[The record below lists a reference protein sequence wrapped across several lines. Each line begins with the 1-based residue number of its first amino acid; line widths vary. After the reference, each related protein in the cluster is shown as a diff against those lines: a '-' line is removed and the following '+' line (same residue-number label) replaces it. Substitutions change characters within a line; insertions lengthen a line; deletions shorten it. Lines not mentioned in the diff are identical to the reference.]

1 VILAV
6 GQKAVCAELDERGLI
21 DRDRVSADF
30 ATMRTADPKVFAAG
44 DGAFGGSTI
53 VMAMHH
59 GHRAA
64 YYVKAHLEG
73 RADPLP
79 YRTPYRTRR
88 VAVAQD
94 PSWEVIERQHQ
105 AFHGL
110 GHDPLAFAEIE
121 SGYDRETAK
130 AEAARCYR
138 CDAETGT
145 HDYSVRTREDIFI
158 MARTEPDDALA
169 QRAILARRL
178 APRDPPHTQD
188 APASLDDLVFLPAN
202 LSRLVIDPYRDDCNL
217 ATTLAGI
224 ELAFPLIVG
233 GFDQAPGE
241 VRAALADALAE
252 TGGAYFGRR
261 APPGA
266 VPWLQLVG
274 PGDDTASAEAAVAI
288 RLLADADD
296 PIVSE
301 RAREG
306 QRLGL
311 VARAAELERVL
322 PRALEAGLEVL
333 VLDATGGLARPWV
346 EVCARPDLTVLRD
359 AIGLL
364 RAINR
369 EEDIELVFFGGVR
382 SGTDVAKVLGLGC
395 RAAILGVAA
404 GLAMG
409 GSIGE
414 GGLSFDT
421 ELTPAERSRN
431 LANLL
436 RACAGE
442 ASIMARCT
450 GKTDV
455 HNLEPEDLRSITI
468 ATSVASGIPLAG
480 TGRNTR
486 IDRPSI
492 VSRTKGG

>member
-1 VILAV
+1 
-6 GQKAVCAELDERGLI
+6 
-21 DRDRVSADF
+21 
-30 ATMRTADPKVFAAG
+30 
-44 DGAFGGSTI
+44 
-53 VMAMHH
+53 
-59 GHRAA
+59 
-64 YYVKAHLEG
+64 
-73 RADPLP
+73 
-79 YRTPYRTRR
+79 
-88 VAVAQD
+88 
-94 PSWEVIERQHQ
+94 
-105 AFHGL
+105 
-110 GHDPLAFAEIE
+110 
-121 SGYDRETAK
+121 
-130 AEAARCYR
+130 
-138 CDAETGT
+138 
-145 HDYSVRTREDIFI
+145 
-158 MARTEPDDALA
+158 
-169 QRAILARRL
+169 
-178 APRDPPHTQD
+178 
-188 APASLDDLVFLPAN
+188 
-202 LSRLVIDPYRDDCNL
+202 
-217 ATTLAGI
+217 
-224 ELAFPLIVG
+224 
-233 GFDQAPGE
+233 
-241 VRAALADALAE
+241 
-252 TGGAYFGRR
+252 
-261 APPGA
+261 

-421 ELTPAERSRN
+421 EFTPAERSRN